1 MALHHTELHHTSGKH
16 RGGDCACNQSLDNAP
31 PALYMG
37 RLWSRCQSACACK
50 HSVTCVRLSAVNA
63 QVMALLLG
71 GWMALQGDISGQQ
84 LTSFVLYTEF
94 VMSASLSVCDQWGGV
109 MEAIGASERVIE
121 YLDHPPA
128 PQIQPGTVPDSFS
141 GQVMPRSLRRNG
153 KLLWPLELLC
163 KARLGRR
170 VPVM

>member
-1 MALHHTELHHTSGKH
+1 MYT
-16 RGGDCACNQSLDNAP
+16 
-31 PALYMG
+31 M
-37 RLWSRCQSACACK
+37 
-50 HSVTCVRLSAVNA
+50 

-71 GWMALQGDISGQQ
+71 GWMALRGEISGQQ

-128 PQIQPGTVPDSFS
+128 PQIQPGTVPSSFS
-141 GQVMPRSLRRNG
+141 GQVWARGSQGPTGARSWARECINEYFESLVPRSRCMVHSSFSG
-153 KLLWPLELLC
+153 QLWDLTW
-163 KARLGRR
+163 
-170 VPVM
+170 VMVVLDG